1 MIAVAR
7 PDESQVNVTC
17 RPNDIARLVSD
28 FRDKLLFGNLVVLS
42 SAVPHFARDDEDKRY
57 VVDQE
62 MLEDATARLLR
73 FHRRLRCL
81 PARVLLDHQPVCDV
95 VLEDVGDISHGL
107 ASNTL

>member
-42 SAVPHFARDDEDKRY
+42 SAVLHFARDDEDKRY

-62 MLEDATARLLR
+62 MLGTPPRAYCAFTAAFAASRRAFSSTTSRYAT
-73 FHRRLRCL
+73 
-81 PARVLLDHQPVCDV
+81 
-95 VLEDVGDISHGL
+95 
-107 ASNTL
+107 